1 MKDKIIFCMLYNT
14 VKNVHSMPLILALNI
29 IVNATETCVT
39 QLPSAQRSGT
49 QAPVVIEGLCALQI
63 WEIGRAVEG

>member
-1 MKDKIIFCMLYNT
+1 
-14 VKNVHSMPLILALNI
+14 MPLILALNI

-63 WEIGRAVEG
+63 LEIGRAVEG